1 MSEELLSVEQVAQ
14 MMDMHTRTIRRY
26 IKEGKLVAAKFGGQW
41 RVKKS
46 DLKNLMS
53 NSDFLEESET
63 IWTSNVENFLQ
74 GKSAKGD
81 HPLQICSIADCYL
94 PKDKINQLSQQLLNL
109 MNSDDPIR
117 SYAKFQYMYDEMK
130 SKARFILWANP
141 KFMEKLINKISIFD
155 EVENENF

>member
-41 RVKKS
+41 RVKRS

-53 NSDFLEESET
+53 DSEFLEESET

-74 GKSAKGD
+74 GKSTKGD

-94 PKDKINQLSQQLLNL
+94 EKNKINQLSQQLLKL
-109 MNSDDPIR
+109 MNSADEDR
-117 SYAKFQYMYDEMK
+117 AYAKFQYMYDEK
-130 SKARFILWANP
+130 RNKARFILWGNP
-141 KFMEKLINKISIFD
+141 KFVQKLIAEISKYD
-155 EVENENF
+155 EVKK